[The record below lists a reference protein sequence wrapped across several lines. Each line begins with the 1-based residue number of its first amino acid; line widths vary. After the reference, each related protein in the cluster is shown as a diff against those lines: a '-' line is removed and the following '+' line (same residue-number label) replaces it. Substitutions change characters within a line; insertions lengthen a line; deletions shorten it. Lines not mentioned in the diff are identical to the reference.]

1 MHLSK
6 LISTSVPPLNPSSPT
21 TAANITAQRGRCL
34 LRRINFVNTQLYVDM
49 IVSPGIK
56 IKKLFVIVDEK

>member
-21 TAANITAQRGRCL
+21 TAANIPAQRGRCL

-56 IKKLFVIVDEK
+56 I